1 MKTLRA
7 LLVGIDDYPSP
18 IPPLVGC
25 VNDVEAMAETL
36 RARVPEASLDLLV
49 LTNEQ
54 ATRAGV
60 TAAIRSHLGGGGPES
75 TALFY
80 VSGHGSQQHA
90 PPEFWAT
97 EPDHRNE
104 TIVLVD
110 SRSPGG
116 WDLADKELSG
126 LLAHVA
132 TSVSHLLVIL
142 DCCHSGDGT
151 RDANG
156 SVRLRLAPE
165 DTRPRPWDTFIPE
178 ATEATGLTGAADM
191 TGVAKP
197 PGPGRTRSTWS
208 TPTANHV
215 LLAACRSSETA
226 KEITIGGR
234 GRGALSAALE
244 RALREGGGQPT
255 YRDIHRFV
263 TAGVLA
269 RVEDQHPQLETG
281 DATDLD
287 RAFLGGVLPARP
299 MELTLSRLPDGWCI
313 DAGAVHGVPEPIGED
328 TTELAVYALAGE
340 TDGAPLAEA
349 KVTKVLPDRSMVE
362 VTPELDPG
370 FLYRAVIK
378 TIPLRPLAVAI
389 TGDEAWTAALREAA
403 ASADTTLIQVT
414 DQLTSADLVVRAR
427 PDGFEITRPGV
438 TRPLVPVVAGA
449 HRESRTILALER
461 VARWLRLSA
470 LTNPAT
476 QLPSGSMR
484 IDVSSSSGQLG
495 DDGRLEISY
504 AGDSPPSFTVS
515 LANTTTR
522 PLWCALIDLTEAYGI
537 FTDAFPSGSAALD
550 AGASVDVALSGQ
562 LSDELWQEGTV
573 AVTDHLKVVTS
584 TLEFD
589 PRSLEQ
595 PELDLDVVDAP
606 VVRSAQEPRSTLDR
620 MLVRV
625 VTRSSAAPT
634 SVAAVADWRTD
645 DLYVVTHRP
654 QA

>member
-1 MKTLRA
+1 MNSLRA
-7 LLVGIDDYPSP
+7 LLVGIDDYPTP

-25 VNDVEAMAETL
+25 VNDVQGMAETL
-36 RARVPEASLDLLV
+36 RARVPQESLDLLV
-49 LTNEQ
+49 LTNEG
-54 ATRAGV
+54 ATRDAV
-60 TAAIRSHLGGGGPES
+60 TGAIRSHLGGGGPDS

-80 VSGHGSQQHA
+80 FSGHGSQQHA
-90 PPEFWAT
+90 PPELWAQ

-110 SRSPGG
+110 SRAPGG

-132 TSVSHLLVIL
+132 ASVSHLLVIL

-165 DTRPRPWDTFIPE
+165 DNRPRPWSTFLPE
-178 ATEATGLTGAADM
+178 ATEPAGTATPSAGSTASPL
-191 TGVAKP
+191 
-197 PGPGRTRSTWS
+197 RTRSAWS
-208 TPTANHV
+208 APARNHV

-226 KEITIGGR
+226 KEVTIGGR
-234 GRGALSAALE
+234 GHGALSIALQ

-255 YRDIHRFV
+255 YRDIHRYV

-269 RVEDQHPQLETG
+269 RVEDQHPQLETS

-299 MELTLSRLPDGWCI
+299 MELTLSRLPDGWSI

-328 TTELAVYALAGE
+328 TTELAVYALGGE

-362 VTPELDPG
+362 VSPQLDPG

-378 TIPLRPLAVAI
+378 TIPLKPLAVAI
-389 TGDEAWTAALREAA
+389 TGDQAGTAALEEAA
-403 ASADTTLIQVT
+403 ASVDTTLVRVT
-414 DQLTSADLVVRAR
+414 EDLASADLVVRAR

-438 TRPLVPVVAGA
+438 TRPLVPVVAGD
-449 HRESRTILALER
+449 HRESRTIVALER

-476 QLPSGSMR
+476 QLPTGSMR
-484 IDVSSSSGQLG
+484 IGVTSTSGGLG

-504 AGDSPPSFTVS
+504 AGDSPPPFTVT
-515 LANTTTR
+515 LTNTTER
-522 PLWCALIDLTEAYGI
+522 PLWCALLDLTEAYGI
-537 FTDAFPSGSAALD
+537 FTDAFPSGSVALD
-550 AGASVDVALSGQ
+550 AGASVEVALSGQ
-562 LSDELWQEGTV
+562 LSDALWDEGTV
-573 AVTDHLKVVTS
+573 SVTDHLKIVTS

-595 PELDLDVVDAP
+595 PELDVDVVEAP
-606 VVRSAQEPRSTLDR
+606 VVRGDHEPRSTLDR

-625 VTRSSAAPT
+625 TTRGGAVPT
-634 SVAAVADWRTD
+634 SSPAVADWRTD

-654 QA
+654 PA